1 MIRTAFHRRLSAI
14 ALVGAAFAAFALPAA
29 AQIEEVLV
37 TARKFEER
45 LQDVPLSV
53 SAFTSATIEDLGTR
67 DLFDISRF
75 TPGFSF
81 ERVNRYGV
89 QGGVSRPVIRG
100 MSNILGEGNAS
111 VFVDGIP
118 FSESILSF
126 PIDIVER
133 VEVIKGPQAAQFGRA
148 TFAGAINMITKKGS
162 NTHES
167 KVSLRAAEFED
178 YDSNL
183 LVSGPL
189 IEDKLFYM
197 VHGRYYTFGGEYEN
211 TLDGGK
217 IGGERSNNYNASLEF
232 RPTENFTAI
241 LAGGYSEDHDQHAA
255 ITLQDRYSNNCFLG
269 SLRQYY
275 CGEVH
280 EQQSATLDIAR
291 LAGTE
296 GVNRENTRAS
306 LQLTLELG
314 SFTLISNSGAFSTDS
329 EYGYDS
335 TYQGAT
341 AFGTTTVPNAMGT
354 ARTATDP
361 VRVQSVMRNEI
372 ISRDEWSTELRLQS
386 SRDARWRFMLGTF
399 YYDSSRTLREEH
411 FVATAPTIDSGE
423 SLVDNQALFGS
434 VEADFTDRWS
444 ATLELRYAEDTI
456 GNIRAANGSLVEY
469 KFDSLAPR
477 VTSSFKV
484 TPDSMLYF
492 NVAQGN
498 KPGVINADPR
508 FPPELQFADEEEAWM
523 YEIGAKNTFLDDR
536 LIANLAVYYTDWTNQ
551 QITGVFTFPPPSGGT
566 QSFILN
572 AGKSEVKG
580 AELELQTQVNEY
592 LSGGFTYS
600 YTDAQFVELNDT
612 EGGNLFGNTSMEG
625 NKLPNV
631 PEQQVSAFG
640 RIDFPLND
648 RVNTFMRAD
657 ASWIDRKYDQIYNL
671 AHTGEQFLIN
681 AALGFETD
689 HWTASVFVDNLTNDL
704 TPSTVVRYVDQM
716 NLNVPAASNPNPA
729 QVNCGPLP
737 FGNPS
742 PACPTLSTTTERAFF
757 LPLASGRQFGMN
769 LSYKF

>member
-1 MIRTAFHRRLSAI
+1 MIRTAFHPRLGAI
-14 ALVGAAFAAFALPAA
+14 ALAGAALAAFALPAA

-37 TARKFEER
+37 TARKTEER

-53 SAFTSATIEDLGTR
+53 TAFTSDTIEQLDTR
-67 DLFDISRF
+67 DLLDVSRY

-111 VFVDGIP
+111 VFIDGILFSDSVLAFP
-118 FSESILSF
+118 F
-126 PIDIVER
+126 DVVER
-133 VEVIKGPQAAQFGRA
+133 IEVIKGPQAAQFGRA
-148 TFAGAINMITKKGS
+148 TFAGAINMITRKGS

-178 YDSNL
+178 YEGNL

-197 VHGRYYTFGGEYEN
+197 VHGRYYDFGGEYQN

-232 RPTENFTAI
+232 RPTESFTAI
-241 LAGGYSEDHDQHAA
+241 LAGGYSEDHDQHAP
-255 ITLQDRYSNNCFLG
+255 ITLQNRYGNNCFLG

-275 CGEVH
+275 CGEVQ
-280 EQQSATLDIAR
+280 EQESSTLDIAR
-291 LAGTE
+291 LQGTE
-296 GVNRENTRAS
+296 GVNREGTRAS
-306 LQLTLELG
+306 LQLIFELG
-314 SFTLISNSGAFSTDS
+314 SFTLTSNSGLFSTDS

-341 AFGTTTVPNAMGT
+341 AFGTTTIPNAMGA
-354 ARTATDP
+354 ARAATDP
-361 VRVQSVMRNEI
+361 VRTQSVMRNEI

-386 SRDARWRFMLGTF
+386 SRDAPWRFMLGAF

-411 FVATAPTIDSGE
+411 FVATAPTVNSGE

-444 ATLELRYAEDTI
+444 ATVELRYAEDTI
-456 GNIRAANGSLVEY
+456 GNIRAADGSLVEY

-477 VTSSFKV
+477 VTTSFKV
-484 TPDSMLYF
+484 TPDTMLYM

-508 FPPELQFADEEEAWM
+508 FPPALQFADEEEAWV
-523 YEIGAKNTFLDDR
+523 YEIGAKNTLLDDR
-536 LIANLAVYYTDWTNQ
+536 LIANVAVYYTDWTNQ
-551 QITGVFTFPPPSGGT
+551 QITSVFTFPTGGT

-592 LSGGFTYS
+592 LSGGVTYS

-612 EGGNLFGNTSMEG
+612 EGGNLFGGDTSMEG
-625 NKLPNV
+625 KKLPNV
-631 PEQQVSAFG
+631 PEQQASAWG

-648 RVNTFMRAD
+648 RLNTFMRAD

-671 AHTGEQFLIN
+671 AHTGEAFLIN
-681 AALGFETD
+681 AAFGFETE
-689 HWTASVFVDNLTNDL
+689 HWTTSLFVDNLTNDL

-716 NLNVPAASNPNPA
+716 NLNVATASNPNPA
-729 QVNCGPLP
+729 QANTPG
-737 FGNPS
+737 
-742 PACPTLSTTTERAFF
+742 STTTERAFF
-757 LPLASGRQFGMN
+757 FPLARGRQFGMN